1 MRAAAREALAGALPG
16 QWSGRVPG
24 AESARAPDELP
35 DEVMWNYLVKLGLL
49 FAVVVAAGA
58 IYLLA
63 YAFEALFYIAGL

>member
-1 MRAAAREALAGALPG
+1 MRAAAREALVGALPG
-16 QWSGRVPG
+16 QWSGRVLG

-35 DEVMWNYLVKLGLL
+35 DGVMWNYLVKLGLL